1 MDHILVSEPEPGIC
15 QITLNRPDALNAIN
29 HPMYE
34 RLQEIVDGLKKDFS
48 VRAVILTGAGRAFT
62 AGHDM
67 RDPQRSEAEKAAYG
81 AVYLNVLTL
90 DKVGALVA
98 SIKALP
104 QPVIAAVRGPVAG
117 IGFSL
122 ALAADMIVAGESSK
136 FVNAFHNAGS
146 GSEGGLS
153 WLLPRAVG
161 SQLAAEILLTGR
173 PVLADEALRSGLV
186 LRVVPDEEI
195 IENALQISR
204 RIAGNVPM
212 GVYVTKQALWRNMQG
227 ASLEQ
232 AIAFENRGVNTAQAT
247 EDAAEKLRAF
257 QEKRTPEFRNR

>member
-1 MDHILVSEPEPGIC
+1 VADIVVTEPEPGVRL
-15 QITLNRPDALNAIN
+15 ITLNRPDALNAIN

-34 RLQEIVDGLKKDFS
+34 QLQDILDGLKKDFTA
-48 VRAVILTGAGRAFT
+48 RTVILTGAGRAFT

-67 RDPQRSEAEKAAYG
+67 RDPQRSQAEKDAYG
-81 AVYLNVLTL
+81 TLYLNVLTL
-90 DKVGALVA
+90 EKVGALIA
-98 SIKALP
+98 TMKALP
-104 QPVIAAVRGPVAG
+104 QPVIAAVKGPVAG
-117 IGFSL
+117 LGFSL
-122 ALAADMIVAGESSK
+122 ALAADMIVAGESTK

-146 GSEGGLS
+146 GCEGGLS

-186 LRVVPDEEI
+186 LRVVADEDILEQ
-195 IENALQISR
+195 ALSIARQI
-204 RIAGNVPM
+204 AVNVPM
-212 GVYVTKQALWRNMQG
+212 GVHVTKQALWHNMQG

-232 AIAFENRGVNTAQAT
+232 AIAFENRGVHTSQAS

-257 QEKRTPEFRNR
+257 QEKRPPVFRNR

>member
-1 MDHILVSEPEPGIC
+1 MDDILVTDLEAGVR

-34 RLQEIVDGLKKDFS
+34 RLQETFDGLKKDFR
-48 VRAVILTGAGRAFT
+48 VRTVVLTRAGRAIT

-67 RDPQRSEAEKAAYG
+67 RDPQRSEAEKDAYG
-81 AVYLNVLTL
+81 KVYLNVLTL
-90 DKVGALVA
+90 DKVGALIA
-98 SIKALP
+98 SIK
-104 QPVIAAVRGPVAG
+104 GPVAG

-122 ALAADMIVAGESSK
+122 ALAADMIVAGETTR

-146 GSEGGLS
+146 GCEGGLS

-161 SQLAAEILLTGR
+161 TQLAAEILLTGR

-186 LRVVPDEEI
+186 LKVVPDDDI
-195 IENALQISR
+195 VTHALAIARQIALNAPL
-204 RIAGNVPM
+204 
-212 GVYVTKQALWRNMQG
+212 GVYMTKQALWMNMQG

-232 AIAFENRGVNTAQAT
+232 AIPFENRGVHTSQAS
-247 EDAAEKLRAF
+247 EDGAEKLRAF
-257 QEKRTPEFRNR
+257 QDKRPPEFRNR

>member
-1 MDHILVSEPEPGIC
+1 MDDILVTDLEAGVR

-34 RLQEIVDGLKKDFS
+34 RLQETFDGLKKDFR
-48 VRAVILTGAGRAFT
+48 VRTVVLTGAGRAFA

-67 RDPQRSEAEKAAYG
+67 RDPQRSEAEKDAYG
-81 AVYLNVLTL
+81 KVYLNVLTL
-90 DKVGALVA
+90 DKVGALIA

-104 QPVIAAVRGPVAG
+104 QPVIAAIKGPVAG

-122 ALAADMIVAGESSK
+122 ALAADMIVAGETTR

-146 GSEGGLS
+146 DCEGGLS

-161 SQLAAEILLTGR
+161 TQLAAEILLTGR

-186 LRVVPDEEI
+186 LKVVPDDDI
-195 IENALQISR
+195 VTHALAIARQIALNAPL
-204 RIAGNVPM
+204 
-212 GVYVTKQALWRNMQG
+212 GVYMTKQALWMNMQG
-227 ASLEQ
+227 ASLDQ
-232 AIAFENRGVNTAQAT
+232 AIAFENRGVHTSQAS
-247 EDAAEKLRAF
+247 EDGAEKLRAF
-257 QEKRTPEFRNR
+257 QDKRPPEFRNR